1 MGETLTLTAED
12 GHKFAAYRATP
23 SGAPRGGVVVVQEIF
38 GVNQHIRKV
47 TDSFAADGYVAI
59 APALFDRVERGYETG
74 YGPQDIERGRAT
86 RGKLSTDQAMMDV
99 KATVKELQKAG
110 LKVGVVGYCFGG
122 TIAWLSATRVDGVG
136 AAVGYYGGGVA
147 DAADEKPK
155 CPVMLHFGETD
166 ASIPKEAYEKV
177 MRMHP
182 NVPTFIY
189 AGAGHGFVCDERGSY
204 HAESARVAR
213 ERTNGF
219 FRKHLG

>member
-1 MGETLTLTAED
+1 MGETLNLTSED
-12 GHKFAAYRATP
+12 GFKFAAYRANP
-23 SGAPRGGVVVVQEIF
+23 AGNARGGIVVVQEIF

-47 TDSFAADGYVAI
+47 ADSFAADGYVAI

-99 KATVKELQKAG
+99 KATVKELAKHG
-110 LKVGVVGYCFGG
+110 KVGVVGYCFGG
-122 TIAWLSATRVDGVG
+122 TIAWLAATRLDGVA

-177 MRMHP
+177 MKAHP
-182 NVPTFIY
+182 TVPTFIY
-189 AGAGHGFVCDERGSY
+189 PGAGHGFVCDERGSY
-204 HAESARVAR
+204 QEAAAKLARQ
-213 ERTNGF
+213 RTDEF
-219 FRKHLG
+219 FKLHIG

>member
-23 SGAPRGGVVVVQEIF
+23 SGTPRGGLVVVQEIF

-47 TDSFAADGYVAI
+47 ADGFAADGYVAI

-86 RGKLSTDQAMMDV
+86 RGKLTTDQAMMDV
-99 KATVKELQKAG
+99 KATVKELQRQG

-122 TIAWLSATRVDGVG
+122 TIAWLAGTRVDGVS

-147 DAADEKPK
+147 DAAEEKPK
-155 CPVMLHFGETD
+155 AAVMLHFGETD
-166 ASIPKEAYEKV
+166 ASIPMDQVEKV
-177 MRMHP
+177 KRLQP
-182 NVPTFIY
+182 AVPVYTY
-189 AGAGHGFVCDERGSY
+189 PAGHGFVCDERGSY
-204 HAESARVAR
+204 HAESSRIAR
-213 ERTNGF
+213 ERTIDF
-219 FRKHLG
+219 FRKHLA

>member
-1 MGETLTLTAED
+1 MGETLTLTSED
-12 GHKFAAYRATP
+12 GHKFAAYRANP
-23 SGAPRGGVVVVQEIF
+23 SGAPRGGLVVVQEIF

-47 TDSFAADGYVAI
+47 ADGFAADGYVAI

-122 TIAWLSATRVDGVG
+122 TVAWLSATRVDGVS
-136 AAVGYYGGGVA
+136 AAVGYYGGGVP
-147 DAADEKPK
+147 DAKDEKAK
-155 CPVMLHFGETD
+155 CPVILHFGETD
-166 ASIPKEAYEKV
+166 ASIPMEAVEQVKKAQ
-177 MRMHP
+177 P
-182 NVPTFIY
+182 NVPVY
-189 AGAGHGFVCDERGSY
+189 VYPAGHGFVCDERGSY
-204 HAESARVAR
+204 HAESAKTAR
-213 ERTNGF
+213 ERTIDF

>member
-1 MGETLTLTAED
+1 MGDTLTLIAED
-12 GHKFAAYRATP
+12 GHKFSAYRATP
-23 SGAPRGGVVVVQEIF
+23 SGTPRGGLVVVQEIF

-47 TDSFAADGYVAI
+47 ADGFAADGYVAI

-99 KATVKELQKAG
+99 KATVQELQKAG

-122 TIAWLSATRVDGVG
+122 TIAWLSATRVPGVS

-177 MRMHP
+177 MKLHP
-182 NVPTFIY
+182 SVPTFIY

-204 HAESARVAR
+204 HAESAKQAR
-213 ERTNGF
+213 TRTIDF
-219 FRKHLG
+219 FRKHVG